1 MKWGPTANFVGGQL
15 VACYYDT
22 CERYDNATGE
32 WTKIADTSS
41 TRFKHSSAQIENQI
55 LLIGGT
61 PPNFTEWIPANG
73 GPSVKG
79 PLDIIRHGE
88 DHCTIQVSS
97 DLIVVTGGTVCLD
110 TLDYVTEYKLNGN
123 VTETEMTSLI
133 NGRRLHACGVYREA
147 DGQQVRISW

>member
-15 VACYYDT
+15 VACYYDS
-22 CERYDNATGE
+22 CERYVNATGE

-41 TRFKHSSAQIENQI
+41 TRFKHSLAQIENQI

-61 PPNFTEWIPANG
+61 HRVGSRKW

-79 PLDIIRHGE
+79 PLDIIRHGD

-97 DLIVVTGGTVCLD
+97 DLIVVTSGTVYPD
-110 TLDYVTEYKLNGN
+110 TLDTPYEPPWL
-123 VTETEMTSLI
+123 ETISSCQAAGLVDQ
-133 NGRRLHACGVYREA
+133 RV
-147 DGQQVRISW
+147 VR